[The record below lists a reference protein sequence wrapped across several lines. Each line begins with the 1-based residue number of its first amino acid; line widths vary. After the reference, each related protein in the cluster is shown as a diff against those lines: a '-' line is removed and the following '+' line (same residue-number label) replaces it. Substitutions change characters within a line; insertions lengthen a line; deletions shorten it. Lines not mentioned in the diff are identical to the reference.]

1 MRMSRQVIPPMG
13 WRFLQGDCWIIGGS
27 FDNLVSIVKT
37 HRISNNIPIGD
48 VEKDVELQLMKMH
61 PSIILKN

>member
-1 MRMSRQVIPPMG
+1 MSKWVTPSGG
-13 WRFLQGDCWIIGGS
+13 WKFLQGDCWIFGYS

-48 VEKDVELQLMKMH
+48 VEKDIIQQLMKLN
-61 PSIILKN
+61 PSIIINN